1 MSGGFPWLLVDQN
14 IDDGDAVV
22 AACADID
29 GLFADPGEPP
39 VERYTL
45 LGCAPAGRLRAA
57 CDGYGSAWLGNIGL
71 ETIHRPDSKHPRECW
86 ECTEELLDLTVLSA
100 RPAGYGVYDV
110 VLEGRL
116 RIDPEHRKRRR
127 GPDRAPEADGYVLTG
142 ITGEGEEMFGTCQ
155 DVSGVFRP
163 RPQPLPKPATLI
175 GCRPEPRLRRA
186 IEAQQ
191 RGAARHRR
199 MIIASIYSVADDGT
213 ATHMLDSGLG
223 AEVADVRPS
232 VLGDALVD
240 VTFESSYGDAIKGG
254 RPTGAREIW
263 ELWRRGRPEKPG
275 LWADFPAALRH
286 EWAGAALA
294 HHRPGPDRRS
304 GRTYHL
310 DGRYITDEDGFYCA
324 IGEAINGPGGYFGW
338 NTGALHDCLLGD
350 WGAAPGFRLI
360 WHDSEVARR
369 HLVPGY
375 DRRDWCPAV
384 TMDHLLAWL
393 AEDGVEVELR

>member
-1 MSGGFPWLLVDQN
+1 M
-14 IDDGDAVV
+14 
-22 AACADID
+22 
-29 GLFADPGEPP
+29 
-39 VERYTL
+39 

-57 CDGYGSAWLGNIGL
+57 CDGYGPAWLGNIGL
-71 ETIHRPDSKHPRECW
+71 ETIHRPESKHPRECW
-86 ECTEELLDLTVLSA
+86 ECTEELLDLTVVSA
-100 RPAGYGVYDV
+100 RPAGYGVFDV

-163 RPQPLPKPATLI
+163 RPEPLPKPATLI

-186 IEAQQ
+186 IDAQQ

-223 AEVADVRPS
+223 AEVAGVRPS
-232 VLGDALVD
+232 VLGDGLLD

-263 ELWRRGRPEKPG
+263 ELWRRGRPENPG
-275 LWADFPAALRH
+275 CGPTSRRRCATS
-286 EWAGAALA
+286 G
-294 HHRPGPDRRS
+294 PGRRS
-304 GRTYHL
+304 PTTGRGRT
-310 DGRYITDEDGFYCA
+310 G
-324 IGEAINGPGGYFGW
+324 GPGGRTTWTGGTSPTRTGSTARSARRSTARAGISGGTPARCTTACSA
-338 NTGALHDCLLGD
+338 TGA
-350 WGAAPGFRLI
+350 
-360 WHDSEVARR
+360 RR
-369 HLVPGY
+369 
-375 DRRDWCPAV
+375 PAS
-384 TMDHLLAWL
+384 
-393 AEDGVEVELR
+393 G